1 MGARGEGVLVAFC
14 GIDGCGKTTQLKLA
28 EEWLADRGFPV
39 LVTRQPTDFYR
50 RHPKVRNFFRTNV
63 PEGGMETLV
72 LLSALDRQHH
82 LRTVVQPALS
92 AGRIVLCDRYYYS
105 AEAFFFARGVDRKVV
120 RRLNPEIPMPA
131 LTVYLDVPAAICHQ
145 RILKRDGKM
154 SSVEERSLLFLE
166 KVRDGFDGA
175 ADASF
180 LRIDGLQDIDSIHQ
194 LIVERLAESLNP
206 GAGGDKERGDQGDD
220 QLARHGTGLA

>member
-1 MGARGEGVLVAFC
+1 MTGARGEGALVAFC

-28 EEWLADRGFPV
+28 ERWLADRGLPV

-92 AGRIVLCDRYYYS
+92 AGKIVLCDRYYYS
-105 AEAFFFARGVDRKVV
+105 AEAFFFARGVDRNVV

-131 LTVYLDVPAAICHQ
+131 LTVYLDVPASNCQ
-145 RILKRDGKM
+145 ERILKRDGKM
-154 SSVEERSLLFLE
+154 SSVEERSLRFLE
-166 KVRDGFDGA
+166 EVREGFEGA
-175 ADASF
+175 ADDSF
-180 LRIDGLQDIDSIHQ
+180 LRIDGLQGIDSIHNV
-194 LIVERLAESLNP
+194 IARKLAEVLGLNTASP
-206 GAGGDKERGDQGDD
+206 
-220 QLARHGTGLA
+220 TV

>member
-1 MGARGEGVLVAFC
+1 MPVWGQVVPGAKGEGALVAFC

-28 EEWLADRGFPV
+28 EQWLADRGFPV
-39 LVTRQPTDFYR
+39 LATRQPTDFYR
-50 RHPKVRNFFRTNV
+50 RHPKVRGFFRTNV

-92 AGRIVLCDRYYYS
+92 AGKIVLCDRYYYS
-105 AEAFFFARGVDRKVV
+105 AEAFFFARGVDRNVV

-131 LTVYLDVPAAICHQ
+131 LTVYLDAPAATCHE

-154 SSVEERSLLFLE
+154 SSFEERSLRFLE
-166 KVRDGFDGA
+166 KVREGFAGA
-175 ADASF
+175 ADDSF
-180 LRIDGLQDIDSIHQ
+180 LRIDGLRGIESIHNV
-194 LIVERLAESLNP
+194 IVERLAEIAALL
-206 GAGGDKERGDQGDD
+206 E
-220 QLARHGTGLA
+220 

>member
-1 MGARGEGVLVAFC
+1 MTRGNGEGALVAFC

-28 EEWLADRGFPV
+28 EQWLTDRGFQV

-50 RHPKVRNFFRTNV
+50 SHPKVRNFFRTNI

-105 AEAFFFARGVDRKVV
+105 AEAFFFARGVDRNVV
-120 RRLNPEIPMPA
+120 RRLNPEITTPA
-131 LTVYLDVPAAICHQ
+131 LTVYLDVPAANCHE

-154 SSVEERSLLFLE
+154 SSVEERSLPFLE
-166 KVRDGFDGA
+166 KVREGFDGA
-175 ADASF
+175 ADDSF
-180 LRIDGLQDIDSIHQ
+180 LRIDGLQSIDSIHKV
-194 LIVERLAESLNP
+194 IAKKLAEMLGLNTASP
-206 GAGGDKERGDQGDD
+206 TA
-220 QLARHGTGLA
+220 

>member
-1 MGARGEGVLVAFC
+1 MTQGNGEGALVAFC

-28 EEWLADRGFPV
+28 EEWLTERGFPV
-39 LVTRQPTDFYR
+39 LATRQPTDFYR
-50 RHPKVRNFFRTNV
+50 RHPKVRNFFRSNV

-105 AEAFFFARGVDRKVV
+105 AEAFFFARGVDRNVV
-120 RRLNPEIPMPA
+120 RRLNPEIPTPA
-131 LTVYLDVPAAICHQ
+131 LTVYFDVPAAACHD

-154 SSVEERSLLFLE
+154 SSVEERSLRFLE
-166 KVRDGFDGA
+166 KVREGFDGA
-175 ADASF
+175 ADDSF
-180 LRIDGLQDIDSIHQ
+180 LRIDGLQSIGSIHK

-206 GAGGDKERGDQGDD
+206 GQMRAMKAGDE
-220 QLARHGTGLA
+220 